1 MCKLFHLDRLFLT
14 KHYRPKSVFW
24 VECDRRCWGGGILI
38 FARISLGLVFLLIA
52 LVFLLPSPLAAQTG
66 PVVHWQLNEGSGTIA
81 GDSSGNGNFGTLVN
95 GPVWTTGIEG
105 TALRFDGV
113 DDYVEVGN
121 SASLNPAAELSLA
134 VWVNASSFSSTQM
147 LVSKYGAGGIQYF
160 MRIQSGGRVRFGLN
174 TGGMVTDVNAN
185 TTLSA
190 RTPGITLP
198 PPTMGRRCESTWM
211 ESWTPLPRR
220 PA

>member
-1 MCKLFHLDRLFLT
+1 M
-14 KHYRPKSVFW
+14 S
-24 VECDRRCWGGGILI
+24 I
-38 FARISLGLVFLLIA
+38 FARISLGVVFLLIA

-66 PVVHWQLNEGSGTIA
+66 PVAHWQLNEGSGTIA
-81 GDSSGNGNFGTLVN
+81 GDSSGNGNFGTLAN

-134 VWVNASSFSSTQM
+134 VWVNASSFSSTQL

-174 TGGMVTDVNAN
+174 AGGMVTDVNTNTALSAN
-185 TTLSA
+185 TWHHVAATYDGTQMRVYVDGVLDA
-190 RTPGITLP
+190 FATKTGLMRL
-198 PPTMGRRCESTWM
+198 
-211 ESWTPLPRR
+211 
-220 PA
+220 